1 MMVRQGDVLIVAI
14 EGELPRGARE
24 VKREAGSVILAHGEA
39 SGHAHRIR
47 SRHAE
52 LYEHGEHRYLRIRAP
67 VDLSH
72 EEHGAIPL
80 EPGLYRVVRQREYQP
95 KKNPR
100 WVFD

>member
-1 MMVRQGDVLIVAI
+1 MMVRQGDILIVAI
-14 EGELPRGARE
+14 RGELPLGARE
-24 VKREAGSVILAHGEA
+24 VQRERHGVVLAHGEA

-52 LYEHGEHRYLRIRAP
+52 LYEHRGQRYLRIRAP
-67 VDLSH
+67 VDLTH

-95 KKNPR
+95 LENPR
-100 WVFD
+100 WVED